1 MSKKVT
7 YIKTSSINRKF
18 SQLIAAIV
26 LLIVTLNI
34 WASINFNGQ
43 TLINENA
50 QVLADNILVQS
61 SHSAAHYIENNDIEA
76 LNTVTESVLKSK
88 YIVEMVVYDNRGV
101 VLSRSENALST
112 KDRFLNPLN
121 DKLANMSPK
130 PYVTDVTNE
139 LGELIGFVRITVMS
153 KALQQDA
160 TLFVH
165 TISKTTLLIALLA
178 GMIGYL
184 LTIGLR
190 PFSANSYIVR
200 DTPD

>member
-61 SHSAAHYIENNDIEA
+61 SHSAAYYIASNDIEA

-88 YIVEMVVYDNRGV
+88 YIAEMVIYDNRGV

-121 DKLANMSPK
+121 DKLAHMSPK
-130 PYVTDVTNE
+130 PYVTNVTNE

-165 TISKTTLLIALLA
+165 TISKTTLLMALLA

-190 PFSANSYIVR
+190 PFSANAYIVR

>member
-121 DKLANMSPK
+121 DKLAYMSPK

-165 TISKTTLLIALLA
+165 TISKTTLLMALLA